1 MGIEQKLAELVPE
14 DGSASENEDDSGD
27 EAASWDAHDAV
38 ARLACLM
45 SLYERG
51 AQRSPIENLETP
63 R

>member
-14 DGSASENEDDSGD
+14 DGSASEDEDDSRD
-27 EAASWDAHDAV
+27 EAASWDARDAV
-38 ARLACLM
+38 ARLVCLV

-51 AQRSPIENLETP
+51 AQQFPIEDLETP